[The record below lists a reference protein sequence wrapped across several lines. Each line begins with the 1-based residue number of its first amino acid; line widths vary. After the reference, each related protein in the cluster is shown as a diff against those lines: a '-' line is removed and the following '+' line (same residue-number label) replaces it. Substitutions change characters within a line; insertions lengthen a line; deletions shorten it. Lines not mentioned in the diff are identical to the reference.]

1 PCVILA
7 AHPPQEGAAS
17 AWAQGG
23 VAAALSPED
32 SPALHAA
39 DTIAVGGGLND
50 EAIVR
55 ILTEEGPDRVA
66 DLAALG
72 VPFDRDA
79 QGHFLLSREAG
90 HSVARVARVSG
101 DLAGKAIMETL
112 IARANATP
120 RIARVEARALALLQ
134 DNAGR
139 VCGVLAVG
147 EKGLIRIEAS
157 ETVLAAGG

>member
-1 PCVILA
+1 
-7 AHPPQEGAAS
+7 
-17 AWAQGG
+17 
-23 VAAALSPED
+23 
-32 SPALHAA
+32 
-39 DTIAVGGGLND
+39 
-50 EAIVR
+50 IVR
-55 ILTEEGPDRVA
+55 ILTEEGPARVA

-112 IARANATP
+112 IARASATP

-157 ETVLAAGG
+157 ETVLAAGGVGGLYAVTTNPPSARGDAFAMAARAGAVIADPEFVQFH